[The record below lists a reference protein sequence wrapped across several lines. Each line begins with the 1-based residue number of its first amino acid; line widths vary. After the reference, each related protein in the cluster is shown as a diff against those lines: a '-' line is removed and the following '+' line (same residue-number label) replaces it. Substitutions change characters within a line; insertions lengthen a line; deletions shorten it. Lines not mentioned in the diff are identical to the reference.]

1 MINSGI
7 ISLKISKFY
16 LILCIIFCIKYNS
29 GGSGTVTAGL
39 PQGETKG
46 FYHLKT
52 LENIDNIY
60 TKNVQKHL
68 KTYRKRTKIDLK
80 IYKFRDPIFI
90 PQLKKTPDHPISTVR
105 NGHVSHVVTQTAR
118 NV

>member
-46 FYHLKT
+46 FYSL
-52 LENIDNIY
+52 NITDNNDYFIY
-60 TKNVQKHL
+60 SVNIKSLYSVTV
-68 KTYRKRTKIDLK
+68 TTSD
-80 IYKFRDPIFI
+80 
-90 PQLKKTPDHPISTVR
+90 STV
-105 NGHVSHVVTQTAR
+105 NY
-118 NV
+118 

>member
-46 FYHLKT
+46 FYFEYKYVDIHT
-52 LENIDNIY
+52 HTCNNNE
-60 TKNVQKHL
+60 
-68 KTYRKRTKIDLK
+68 KR
-80 IYKFRDPIFI
+80 
-90 PQLKKTPDHPISTVR
+90 
-105 NGHVSHVVTQTAR
+105 
-118 NV
+118 

>member
-46 FYHLKT
+46 FYLNDILT
-52 LENIDNIY
+52 EIISFESYTID
-60 TKNVQKHL
+60 TVW
-68 KTYRKRTKIDLK
+68 ID
-80 IYKFRDPIFI
+80 R
-90 PQLKKTPDHPISTVR
+90 
-105 NGHVSHVVTQTAR
+105 
-118 NV
+118 

>member
-46 FYHLKT
+46 FYTDTVVVLNEKSLK
-52 LENIDNIY
+52 
-60 TKNVQKHL
+60 
-68 KTYRKRTKIDLK
+68 
-80 IYKFRDPIFI
+80 
-90 PQLKKTPDHPISTVR
+90 
-105 NGHVSHVVTQTAR
+105 
-118 NV
+118 